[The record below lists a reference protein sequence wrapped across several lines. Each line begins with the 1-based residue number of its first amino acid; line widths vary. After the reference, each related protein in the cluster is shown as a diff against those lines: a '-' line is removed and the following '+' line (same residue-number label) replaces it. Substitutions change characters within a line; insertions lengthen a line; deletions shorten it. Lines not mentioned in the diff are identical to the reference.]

1 MHRKLGASRV
11 WERKVAWRWSGEC
24 KSKKRGAY
32 RQRRPVKSFNPDKLS
47 MQLFSKYRNFTSCT
61 DNITTTFWH
70 IRKECPFVEEES
82 PQQNLQWIH
91 TFFPFSL
98 IENNN
103 NQQIVE
109 ADYCA
114 QHDQFFLFLC
124 TSLSAKSSKQAK
136 EEAAAAIKY
145 GQNISKLLCNKMW
158 REETERGLP
167 ETPLLTIYS
176 SRFSMTLNP
185 WLWR

>member
-1 MHRKLGASRV
+1 
-11 WERKVAWRWSGEC
+11 
-24 KSKKRGAY
+24 
-32 RQRRPVKSFNPDKLS
+32 

-61 DNITTTFWH
+61 ANITTFWH

-82 PQQNLQWIH
+82 PQQNLQWIR

-98 IENNN
+98 IENN

-124 TSLSAKSSKQAK
+124 TSLSARSSKQAK
-136 EEAAAAIKY
+136 EEEAAAAAIRY
-145 GQNISKLLCNKMW
+145 GQNFSKLLCNKM
-158 REETERGLP
+158 
-167 ETPLLTIYS
+167 
-176 SRFSMTLNP
+176 
-185 WLWR
+185 